1 MLSAVSTVFWGL
13 ITLSVLVFIH
23 EGGHFLAARACG
35 VRVTEFFLGLPCRF
49 RLERQSR
56 SCGTVFGVTP
66 LLLGGYAAIAGMDPD
81 VTPHAA
87 SVLGYV
93 HRHGFAEVDRMAEEL
108 GLDVDDVLLSCGEL
122 LSMGSIAGTPAN
134 GELNDAAY
142 LPMRYASVPRDRS
155 GNTVLDG
162 RAFMRAEASQ
172 QGEPWVSDMSDD
184 QFLAHERSRTYQGV
198 GFAKRAFMLLAGIV
212 VNVFCGMLLL
222 MSVYGIVGVQAV
234 SDVNVL
240 GSVEEGSPAWDSG
253 LRAGDRVL
261 AIGDTETTT
270 WSDMLDAI
278 ALADPSGSIA
288 FTYERSGERTTV
300 SVQPDDDGMVGVG
313 ATLTTVRLAPWE
325 SLKVSWAYVVQ
336 TVQGVLR
343 LLQPAHTMEV
353 LDSSTSVV
361 GISVMSAQAAAAGPA
376 AYLSFAGLI
385 SLSLGFMN
393 LLPIPPLDGGKLVI
407 EAVQAVARRPVPV
420 KIQNLVSYLGIALFG
435 LMFFYILRADI
446 LRLL

>member
-1 MLSAVSTVFWGL
+1 MLSVLSSIFWGL
-13 ITLSVLVFIH
+13 MTLSVLVFVH

-49 RLERQSR
+49 RLERRSR
-56 SCGTVFGVTP
+56 ACGTVFGVTP
-66 LLLGGYAAIAGMDPD
+66 LLLGGYAAIAGMDPE
-81 VTPHAA
+81 TSPHAA
-87 SVLGYV
+87 SVLGHI
-93 HRHGFAEVDRMAEEL
+93 HRRGTADVDEIAGEL
-108 GLDVDDVLLSCGEL
+108 GLDPADVLDSCGEL
-122 LSMGSIAGTPAN
+122 LAMGSIVGAGSDQVP
-134 GELNDAAY
+134 LDSAY
-142 LPMRYASVPRDRS
+142 MPMRYAAAPRDRS

-162 RAFMRAEASQ
+162 RAFAREEATAE
-172 QGEPWVSDMSDD
+172 GEPWDSALTDE
-184 QFLAHERSRTYQGV
+184 QFLALERSRTYQGV
-198 GFAKRAFMLLAGIV
+198 GFTKRALMLLAGIA

-222 MSVYGIVGVQAV
+222 MSVYSVVGVQAV

-240 GSVEEGSPAWDSG
+240 GSVEEGSPAWNAG
-253 LRAGDRVL
+253 LRPGDKIL
-261 AIGDTETTT
+261 AIDGSVTET

-278 ALADPSGSIA
+278 SRSKPGGDID
-288 FTYERSGERTTV
+288 FTYDRSGARETV
-300 SVQPDDDGMVGVG
+300 GVRPGDDGMVGVG
-313 ATLTTVRLAPWE
+313 ATLTTVRLDPGE
-325 SLKVSWAYVVQ
+325 SLRVSWAYVVQ

-407 EAVQAVARRPVPV
+407 EVVQAVLRRPVPV
-420 KIQNLVSYLGIALFG
+420 RIQNLVSYLGIALFG
-435 LMFFYILRADI
+435 LMFVYMLRADI